1 MGSGKELSNEERA
14 KIDVLLRIHPECR
27 RTVNRVLTNDPNTQW
42 TKRNKPPLTA
52 VHREAR
58 LSFASKHLTDSTDWS
73 TVIFSD
79 EKKFNLDDPDG
90 FAYFGTI
97 SFREHLVPL
106 FSVAW
111 LLSVV
116 MLMPLVTRHLKRTFS
131 PRGTMHLWPDL
142 DWFRANG
149 MSVIDWPARC
159 PDLNPIENLW
169 GCLAREVY
177 KNSRQ
182 VENISELDSEIQFAW

>member
-1 MGSGKELSNEERA
+1 MDGNHEPDGPKQQRSENKGTSFTWLQEKRFSQGKF
-14 KIDVLLRIHPECR
+14 
-27 RTVNRVLTNDPNTQW
+27 W
-42 TKRNKPPLTA
+42 PPLTA

-182 VENISELDSEIQFAW
+182 VENISELDSEIQFAWVNFDSEL